1 MRRIDFDAIVF
12 REGPTFVAYCPELD
26 VSSCGKD
33 VDEARQNLRTAARVF
48 LEEAERMGTLEQILE
63 EGGYVLD
70 ASGAYTPPTIVLSE
84 SMEVQVGS

>member
-1 MRRIDFDAIVF
+1 MRRIDCDAIVF

-48 LEEAERMGTLEQILE
+48 LGRVKKQPCR
-63 EGGYVLD
+63 VL
-70 ASGAYTPPTIVLSE
+70 AATTSG
-84 SMEVQVGS
+84 